1 MTNNRIYNIKVAIER
16 LKKFC
21 SIQDRCQ
28 QDVINKLRNW
38 GLTQNSQDHILE
50 ILINES
56 YIDEMRYAKS
66 FCRGKFNTKKWGK
79 NKIKY
84 ELKKKNI
91 SKNCI
96 AEGLNE
102 IDDCSYL
109 NILEKIYNKKKENT
123 SEKNIIIKNNKIA
136 AFLISKGFE
145 RNLVWEVIKDKNY
158 QN

>member
-66 FCRGKFNTKKWGK
+66 FCRGKFNIKKWGK

>member
-66 FCRGKFNTKKWGK
+66 FCRGKFNIKKWGK

-96 AEGLNE
+96 SEGLNE

-145 RNLVWEVIKDKNY
+145 RNLVWEVIKEKNY
-158 QN
+158 

>member
-66 FCRGKFNTKKWGK
+66 FCRGKFNIKKWGK

-145 RNLVWEVIKDKNY
+145 RNLVWEVIKEKNY

>member
-28 QDVINKLRNW
+28 QDVVNKMKNW
-38 GLTQNSQDHILE
+38 GLSQNSQDHILE
-50 ILINES
+50 ILIQEN
-56 YIDEMRYAKS
+56 YIDELRYAKS
-66 FCRGKFNTKKWGK
+66 FCKGKFNIKKWGK

-84 ELKKKNI
+84 ELKNKNI

-102 IDDCSYL
+102 IDDYSYL
-109 NILEKIYNKKKENT
+109 NTLEKIYKKKKDNT
-123 SEKNIIIKNNKIA
+123 IEKNIYVKNNKIA
-136 AFLISKGFE
+136 RFLISKGFE
-145 RNLVWEVIKDKNY
+145 SNLVWGKIKEKKC

>member
-1 MTNNRIYNIKVAIER
+1 MTDNRIYNIKVAIER

-66 FCRGKFNTKKWGK
+66 FCRGKFNIKKWGK

-145 RNLVWEVIKDKNY
+145 RNLVWEVIKEKNY
-158 QN
+158 